1 MCILVAL
8 IPVAGII
15 SDHVGR
21 KKVLYFGAGGIFL
34 FAVPLFY
41 VLQSGNLTDMIIVI
55 TAFALFE
62 AALLGAVATTL
73 VELFPAKI
81 RFTAVSLG
89 YNLAIALF
97 GGSAPFY
104 SELLIDT
111 TGSFLMP
118 ALYLILCSALT
129 LFTLR
134 TIPETYRH
142 PLP

>member
-1 MCILVAL
+1 
-8 IPVAGII
+8 
-15 SDHVGR
+15 
-21 KKVLYFGAGGIFL
+21 
-34 FAVPLFY
+34 
-41 VLQSGNLTDMIIVI
+41 
-55 TAFALFE
+55 
-62 AALLGAVATTL
+62 LGAVATTL

-118 ALYLILCSALT
+118 ALYLMSVLEL
-129 LFTLR
+129 
-134 TIPETYRH
+134 
-142 PLP
+142 